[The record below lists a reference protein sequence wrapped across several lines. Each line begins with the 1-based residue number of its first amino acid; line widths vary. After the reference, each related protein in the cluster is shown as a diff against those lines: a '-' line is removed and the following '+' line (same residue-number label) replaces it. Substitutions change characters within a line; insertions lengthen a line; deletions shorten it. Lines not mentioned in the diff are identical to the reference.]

1 MARNPKQDANLKP
14 IKKGDLSKEELKKR
28 QSNGGKKSG
37 EVRRQKKDAREAAR
51 YILGLAASGQIKNNL
66 KDLGVTDANNLEA
79 LQARLLGMALGG
91 NLDAYRELMLAAG
104 FNQEENRKE
113 RESVASDRRKDLEL
127 DAKMTALGSN
137 PDSKVSMSFGDE
149 GGNGGVV
156 IYLPEM
162 EKEEDCEVDDP
173 DPED

>member
-79 LQARLLGMALGG
+79 LQARLLVMALGG

-162 EKEEDCEVDDP
+162 EKEEDCEVEDP